1 MANKIEY
8 IFSLQDKITAKLG
21 GITATSDKTM
31 AALSGV
37 REKVSSVES
46 VCKDTGR
53 TIGSL
58 KMKID
63 ALQAEKE
70 WIPANN
76 LPAIREYN
84 KEISKLTKEIDALET
99 ASGGG
104 KFKKWASD
112 AFDAIPGAGLI
123 KNPLVT
129 GMAALGFAGKA
140 GMNLD
145 EGLAQVNITARL
157 DEAGLSDLKD
167 KLKKIAKD
175 NKADVVLSP
184 VGFEQINSQLNDV
197 DLSLS
202 IFDASLKGSKA
213 GFTDVK
219 TVSAALAQSLS
230 IIGKENASA
239 QEVLDTF
246 FAAKRVGAGEFSDF
260 ARYMPNLI
268 AGASNMG
275 IAYKEVAGTFA
286 YMTGKGQSAEK
297 AAVLMENAFSILGRG
312 EVRDKLA
319 KSGVNVFDE
328 AGKIRSL
335 VDIFGELQ
343 GVMGDMND
351 EQKSSFL
358 EKIGLVDKEAKS
370 AFAILTSDITKYNE
384 SMHDVAN
391 SSGETD
397 AALEYSRNSVQQA
410 TEVWNK
416 FKNMGAQVGEIILPV
431 ICAGL
436 SVADVVLS
444 AVSFTLDTIVGF
456 FGSWYSLLSEGN
468 PLVVGLTSALGFFT
482 IAMGANYAITQKA
495 VIIGGIKKVLDIA
508 QTAATWGLTTAQW
521 ALNAA
526 FYASPLGWIA
536 LAIGTVIAAVTYCWQ
551 KFEGFRVAVLGVW
564 GVIKEFGATLLN
576 SIVKPFKQVLSGIG
590 GVCSAIVNLVKGN
603 FKEAA
608 AAAKDGF
615 KSIGEGVVGANPV
628 SVLYNT
634 AKNGNYSEA
643 WEKGKQAGRDS
654 WTASQQ
660 KTDDLSA
667 ADKLIPDP
675 KPLPQ
680 TGNVPGTNFNDLMA
694 KLGKDKK
701 GTKTKNVIKLDDN
714 TKNLNETDTYT
725 AVTRK
730 IAPLTVSL
738 KPTETKEQVT
748 NKVLSAGNTIDAK
761 AAFMTK
767 ADDRT
772 QSYEP
777 EKDNYL
783 SDIMHNVRKIAAAI
797 MLPVA
802 VTLSASDAKAAEPV
816 SPVINLDVPAPVTNI
831 AQPVSPDVQVA
842 APAVSVPAF
851 LAIPAPAA
859 PVVDVPAPVANIAQ
873 PVSLDVQVA
882 APAVSVPAFPAIP
895 APTAPVVDV
904 PAPVA
909 NIAQPVSPDVQ
920 VAAPAVSVPAFPTI
934 PAPAAPVVDVP
945 APVANIA
952 QPVSPDVQVAAPAV
966 SVPAFPAIPA
976 PAAPVVDVPAPVA
989 NIAQPV
995 SPDVQV
1001 AAPAVSVPSFPAIPT
1016 PAAPVVDVPAPDVN
1030 IPIPEM
1036 PEISSPDTSEAFA
1049 MPERVTERSSF
1060 VSESTTNTVRETGKT
1075 VHVEKVCD
1083 SVVIHV
1089 QNTDNKGSETIR
1101 AEILRVLNELAEG

>member
-8 IFSLQDKITAKLG
+8 IFSLQDKISAKLG
-21 GITATSDKTM
+21 GITATSDKTIT
-31 AALSGV
+31 ALTGV
-37 REKVSSVES
+37 REKVSSVDA
-46 VCKDTGR
+46 VCKDTGK

-58 KMKID
+58 KMKVD
-63 ALQAEKE
+63 ALQSEKE
-70 WIPANN
+70 WISADN

-84 KEISKLTKEIDALET
+84 KEISRLTKEIDALET

-175 NKADVVLSP
+175 NKTDVVLSP
-184 VGFEQINSQLNDV
+184 IGFEQINSQLNDV

-202 IFDASLKGSKA
+202 ILDASLKGSKA

-219 TVSAALAQSLS
+219 TVSSALAQSLS

-246 FAAKRVGAGEFSDF
+246 FAAKRVGAGEFADF

-286 YMTGKGQSAEK
+286 YMTGKGQSAER
-297 AAVLMENAFSILGRG
+297 AAVLMENAFSVLGRG

-319 KSGVNVFDE
+319 KSGVKVFDE
-328 AGKIRSL
+328 TGKIRSL
-335 VDIFGELQ
+335 VDVFGELQ

-358 EKIGLVDKEAKS
+358 EKIGLVDKEAKN

-397 AALEYSRNSVQQA
+397 AALEFSKNSVQQA

-416 FKNMGAQVGEIILPV
+416 FKNMGVQVGEIILPV

-444 AVSFTLDTIVGF
+444 AVSFTLDTVVGF

-536 LAIGTVIAAVTYCWQ
+536 LAIGAVIAAVTYCWQ

-615 KSIGEGVVGANPV
+615 KNIGEGVVGVNPV

-634 AKNGNYSEA
+634 AKDGNYSEA

-654 WTASQQ
+654 WAASQQ
-660 KTDDLSA
+660 KTDDVSA
-667 ADKLIPDP
+667 MDKLIPDP

-680 TGNVPGTNFNDLMA
+680 TNNVPGTNFNALMA

-701 GTKTKNVIKLDDN
+701 GTKAKKVIKLDDN
-714 TKNLNETDTYT
+714 AKNLNETDAYT

-730 IAPLTVSL
+730 MAPLSVSL
-738 KPTETKEQVT
+738 KPTEVKEQVA
-748 NKVLSAGNTIDAK
+748 NKVLPVGNTIDAK
-761 AAFMTK
+761 AAFTAK

-797 MLPVA
+797 MLPVT
-802 VTLSASDAKAAEPV
+802 VSLSAPDVKAVEPV
-816 SPVINLDVPAPVTNI
+816 VPVINLDAPALAMQMPTASRPETTAPVVNVPQPVRSDVQVASPAVNVPAFPAIPPPAAPVVDVPTPVANVPQPVNPDI
-831 AQPVSPDVQVA
+831 QVASPAVNVPAFPAIPTPTAPVVDVPTPVANVPQPVSPDVQVA
-842 APAVSVPAF
+842 SPAVNVPA
-851 LAIPAPAA
+851 
-859 PVVDVPAPVANIAQ
+859 
-873 PVSLDVQVA
+873 
-882 APAVSVPAFPAIP
+882 
-895 APTAPVVDV
+895 
-904 PAPVA
+904 
-909 NIAQPVSPDVQ
+909 
-920 VAAPAVSVPAFPTI
+920 
-934 PAPAAPVVDVP
+934 
-945 APVANIA
+945 
-952 QPVSPDVQVAAPAV
+952 
-966 SVPAFPAIPA
+966 
-976 PAAPVVDVPAPVA
+976 
-989 NIAQPV
+989 
-995 SPDVQV
+995 
-1001 AAPAVSVPSFPAIPT
+1001 FPAIPT
-1016 PAAPVVDVPAPDVN
+1016 PAAPVVDVVAPSVD
-1030 IPIPEM
+1030 IPVPEM
-1036 PEISSPDTSEAFA
+1036 PEISSPDTLGAFS
-1049 MPERVTERSSF
+1049 MPEKVTEKNNF
-1060 VSESTTNTVRETGKT
+1060 VSESTTNTVKETGKT
-1075 VHVEKVCD
+1075 IHVEKVCD

>member
-8 IFSLQDKITAKLG
+8 IFSLQDKISAKLG
-21 GITATSDKTM
+21 GITATSDKTI
-31 AALSGV
+31 AALTGV
-37 REKVSSVES
+37 REKVSSVDA
-46 VCKDTGR
+46 VCKDTGK

-58 KMKID
+58 KMKVD
-63 ALQAEKE
+63 ALQSEKE
-70 WIPANN
+70 WIPADN

-84 KEISKLTKEIDALET
+84 KEISRLTKEIDALET

-157 DEAGLSDLKD
+157 DEAGLSDLKG

-175 NKADVVLSP
+175 NKTDIVLSP

-202 IFDASLKGSKA
+202 ILDASLKGSKA

-219 TVSAALAQSLS
+219 TVSSALAQSLS

-246 FAAKRVGAGEFSDF
+246 FAAKRVGAGEFADF

-286 YMTGKGQSAEK
+286 YMTGKGQSAER
-297 AAVLMENAFSILGRG
+297 AAVLMENAFSVLGRG

-319 KSGVNVFDE
+319 KSGVKVFDE

-335 VDIFGELQ
+335 VDVFGELQ

-358 EKIGLVDKEAKS
+358 EKIGLVDKEAKN

-384 SMHDVAN
+384 SMHDVTN

-397 AALEYSRNSVQQA
+397 AALEFSKNSVQQA

-444 AVSFTLDTIVGF
+444 AVSFTLDTVVGF

-468 PLVVGLTSALGFFT
+468 PLVVGLTAALGFYT
-482 IAMGANYAITQKA
+482 VAMGANYAITQKA

-536 LAIGTVIAAVTYCWQ
+536 LAIGAVIAAVTYCWQ

-615 KSIGEGVVGANPV
+615 KNIGEGVVGANPV
-628 SVLYNT
+628 SILYNT
-634 AKNGNYSEA
+634 AKDGNYSEA
-643 WEKGKQAGRDS
+643 WEKGKQAGHDS
-654 WTASQQ
+654 WAASQQ
-660 KTDDLSA
+660 KTDDVSA
-667 ADKLIPDP
+667 MDKLIPNP

-680 TGNVPGTNFNDLMA
+680 TNNVPGTNFNDLMA

-701 GTKTKNVIKLDDN
+701 GTKTKKVIKLDEN

-730 IAPLTVSL
+730 LAPLTVSL
-738 KPTETKEQVT
+738 KPTEAKEQVA
-748 NKVLSAGNTIDAK
+748 NKILPAGNTIDAK
-761 AAFMTK
+761 AAFMAK

-797 MLPVA
+797 ILPVA
-802 VTLSASDAKAAEPV
+802 VSLSAPDVKAVEPV
-816 SPVINLDVPAPVTNI
+816 VPVINLDAPALAIQMPTASRPETTAPVVDIPQSVSPDIQVASPAVNVP
-831 AQPVSPDVQVA
+831 QPVSPDVQVA
-842 APAVSVPAF
+842 SPAINVPA
-851 LAIPAPAA
+851 
-859 PVVDVPAPVANIAQ
+859 
-873 PVSLDVQVA
+873 
-882 APAVSVPAFPAIP
+882 
-895 APTAPVVDV
+895 
-904 PAPVA
+904 
-909 NIAQPVSPDVQ
+909 
-920 VAAPAVSVPAFPTI
+920 
-934 PAPAAPVVDVP
+934 
-945 APVANIA
+945 
-952 QPVSPDVQVAAPAV
+952 
-966 SVPAFPAIPA
+966 
-976 PAAPVVDVPAPVA
+976 
-989 NIAQPV
+989 
-995 SPDVQV
+995 
-1001 AAPAVSVPSFPAIPT
+1001 FPAIPT
-1016 PAAPVVDVPAPDVN
+1016 PAAPVVDVPTPVANVPQPVSPDVQVASPAINVPAFPAIPTPAAPVVDVPTPVANVPQPVSPDVQVASPAINVPAFPAIPTPAAPVVDVPTPVANVPQPVSPDVQVASPAVNVPAFPAIPTPAAPVVDVVAPSVN
-1030 IPIPEM
+1030 IPVPEM
-1036 PEISSPDTSEAFA
+1036 PDISSPDTLEAFS
-1049 MPERVTERSSF
+1049 MPEKVTEKNNF
-1060 VSESTTNTVRETGKT
+1060 VSESTTSTVKETGKT
-1075 VHVEKVCD
+1075 IHVEKVCD